1 MNDFEKWL
9 DEEYTVAKLTLLA
22 GQINGR
28 HLTEEETNKLM
39 IEYDLLERVY
49 LKFQEGDTYG
59 SLLKKIERYTTPI
72 QKIAEIQG
80 VEVETIL
87 AVVTKLTPDQANSL
101 MESVGIKYTYLD
113 IDIEMM
119 KRKISKVYNAQL
131 EQIKKDVDS
140 IISEI
145 NK

>member
-9 DEEYTVAKLTLLA
+9 DEEYTVAKLTLLS
-22 GQINGR
+22 GQIDGR
-28 HLTEEETNKLM
+28 HLTEQETNKLM

-59 SLLKKIERYTTPI
+59 SLLKRIERYTTPL
-72 QKIAEIQG
+72 QKIAEIQN
-80 VEVETIL
+80 VEIETVL

-101 MESVGIKYTYLD
+101 MESVGVKYTYLD
-113 IDIEMM
+113 IDIEIM
-119 KRKISKVYNAQL
+119 KRKINKVYNAQL
-131 EQIKKDVDS
+131 EQIKKDVDL
-140 IISEI
+140 IMTEI